1 MRVAS
6 QEKTEH
12 VQKMN
17 ERLKVLTCLHKIRL
31 VAKLSH
37 AKQENLTRSTSMVV
51 KYSFFPATR
60 SLLWDEYAL
69 IVVLGNT
76 GLASWKDCI

>member
-1 MRVAS
+1 
-6 QEKTEH
+6 
-12 VQKMN
+12 
-17 ERLKVLTCLHKIRL
+17 
-31 VAKLSH
+31 
-37 AKQENLTRSTSMVV
+37 MVV

-76 GLASWKDCI
+76 ELASWKDCI